1 MKSDYYRH
9 HHLFRHMSSTSRL
22 LRIMPPILQALVTP
36 ALRILLR
43 LLLLREVSLTITH
56 HLAHVL
62 QVLII
67 VLLGVPLRVL
77 LQDLDYLAA
86 ALARRER
93 ANVSQLR
100 VYC

>member
-1 MKSDYYRH
+1 MKSDYYYH
-9 HHLFRHMSSTSRL
+9 HHLSRRKSSTSRL
-22 LRIMPPILQALVTP
+22 LRVMPPILQALVTP
-36 ALRILLR
+36 ALRVLLR

-56 HLAHVL
+56 HFAHVL
-62 QVLII
+62 QILVI

-86 ALARRER
+86 ALARGER

-100 VYC
+100 FYC